1 MTNELMIGNWVM
13 YKNTPLKVIEI
24 LSCIVSVADG
34 DYRKQPIMH
43 DKLDP
48 IPLTP
53 ELLEKCGFKRF
64 NSKYKLIVDDGLGSI
79 LTVNE
84 INGDYSLSCFPIEF
98 QHLHTLQN
106 LVKLLTGKELEVNF

>member
-1 MTNELMIGNWVM
+1 MINTNELMIGNWVM
-13 YKNTPLKVIEI
+13 YKNTPLKVVEI
-24 LSCIVSVADG
+24 LSYTVSVDG
-34 DYRKQPIMH
+34 GGLPFIY

-98 QHLHTLQN
+98 QYLHILQN